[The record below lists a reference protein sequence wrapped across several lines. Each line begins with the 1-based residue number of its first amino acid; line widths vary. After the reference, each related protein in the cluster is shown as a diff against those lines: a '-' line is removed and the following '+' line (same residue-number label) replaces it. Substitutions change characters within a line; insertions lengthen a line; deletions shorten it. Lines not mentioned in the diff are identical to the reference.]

1 MTHETEN
8 RTRGAGESRQLAGA
22 EQRRVRRLREGG
34 KERRQLYQAAAAR
47 HRIDEARAERC
58 DEHEADFQGHAVR
71 CRLLVW
77 LAAAPDQ
84 RGLPSQSLHARLLAQ
99 RHARTRVVPVFDQAI

>member
-1 MTHETEN
+1 MNAPLAAAAHQRPVETHVTHETEN

-34 KERRQLYQAAAAR
+34 EERRQLYQAAAAR

-58 DEHEADFQGHAVR
+58 HEHEAYFQGHECGIA
-71 CRLLVW
+71 
-77 LAAAPDQ
+77 
-84 RGLPSQSLHARLLAQ
+84 
-99 RHARTRVVPVFDQAI
+99 